1 MSQYLSLN
9 DYDGYKNDV
18 MNFLSH
24 FYFERFA
31 TTPERV
37 VGSLIPDLLKNADKN
52 FVLRPNNFED
62 KLSVN
67 PLHLD
72 LLKGWNGHV
81 EVDRLFHNSDYFF
94 HHTHEIKE
102 SIRQELIGLPIR
114 PSFFAHIA
122 LELLLDHLLI
132 VDKAISIAKLYTALE
147 KVNRSALRSFLM
159 ISELK
164 DITKF
169 ETFFDKFQSSQYLY
183 EYADMQQLTRA
194 LFQICKRLW
203 SFEVGEEQVLSVNSK
218 LTAYMDANLID
229 FHKIYQ
235 YIQYEM
241 IDFE

>member
-1 MSQYLSLN
+1 
-9 DYDGYKNDV
+9 
-18 MNFLSH
+18 
-24 FYFERFA
+24 
-31 TTPERV
+31 
-37 VGSLIPDLLKNADKN
+37 
-52 FVLRPNNFED
+52 
-62 KLSVN
+62 
-67 PLHLD
+67 
-72 LLKGWNGHV
+72 
-81 EVDRLFHNSDYFF
+81 
-94 HHTHEIKE
+94 
-102 SIRQELIGLPIR
+102 
-114 PSFFAHIA
+114 
-122 LELLLDHLLI
+122 
-132 VDKAISIAKLYTALE
+132 LYTALE

-203 SFEVGEEQVLSVNSK
+203 SFEVGEEQVLLVNSK

>member
-37 VGSLIPDLLKNADKN
+37 VGSLLPDLLKNADKN

-62 KLSVN
+62 KLRVN

-102 SIRQELIGLPIR
+102 SVRDELAGLPIR

-132 VDKAISIAKLYTALE
+132 VDKAISIPKFYSALE
-147 KVNRSALRSFLM
+147 KVDRGSLKSFLA

-164 DITKF
+164 DMAKF
-169 ETFFDKFQSSQYLY
+169 DTFFDRFQSSQYLY
-183 EYADMQQLTRA
+183 EYADMKQLTRA

-203 SFEVGEEQVLSVNSK
+203 SFDVEDERILSLTSK
-218 LTAYMDANLID
+218 LIGYMNQNLTD
-229 FHKIYQ
+229 FHDIYH
-235 YIQYEM
+235 YIHYEM

>member
-1 MSQYLSLN
+1 
-9 DYDGYKNDV
+9 

-37 VGSLIPDLLKNADKN
+37 VGSLLPDLLKNADKA
-52 FVLRPNNFED
+52 FILKPNNFED
-62 KLSVN
+62 QIGAK
-67 PLHLD
+67 PLQSE
-72 LLKGWNGHV
+72 LLKGWNGHI

-102 SIRQELIGLPIR
+102 SVKNELIGLPIR

-132 VDKAISIAKLYTALE
+132 EHKAVSIAKFYTALE
-147 KVNRSALRSFLM
+147 RVDRNSLRSFLVT
-159 ISELK
+159 SELK
-164 DITKF
+164 DVAKF
-169 ETFFDKFQSSQYLY
+169 DAFFDRFIASQYIY
-183 EYADMQQLTRA
+183 EYTDLIQVTRA

-203 SFEVGEEQVLSVNSK
+203 SFDVHEDQVLSLSSK
-218 LTAYMDANLID
+218 LSLYVKENMKD
-229 FHKIYQ
+229 FHDIYQ
-235 YIQYEM
+235 YIHYEM